1 MGKRLS
7 SLSMIMSS
15 LPFLLALGAL
25 LLFAVGYA
33 AHNLWGDNN
42 PLEEVA
48 EELLN
53 TQYNIDVEFSSD
65 KKGAVQV
72 LKSIEGNT

>member
-1 MGKRLS
+1 
-7 SLSMIMSS
+7 MIMSS

-53 TQYNIDVEFSSD
+53 KQYNIDVEFSSG
-65 KKGAVQV
+65 KI
-72 LKSIEGNT
+72 KSIEEVSND